1 MTTQNFKYSSA
12 HIKSVTIYPI
22 TMVLFTCISNT
33 TLIIKC
39 PLSPHKLSDNNPCPT
54 KHTSQFSP
62 KEFLIGRYQHWKSD
76 DRASPSP
83 SLLCTHHSFWELAEG
98 TCSMW
103 ESHPSWWELFQRET
117 EKPPI
122 KHTKKTPDTK
132 SERSTSA
139 GNLVLNIKIKHRES
153 FHSPSSKSFM
163 YFKAFLVCLFHQWL
177 S

>member
-39 PLSPHKLSDNNPCPT
+39 PLSPHKISDNNPCPT
-54 KHTSQFSP
+54 KHASQFSP

-122 KHTKKTPDTK
+122 KHTKKPPTPNLNDQLLLEIWCSISK
-132 SERSTSA
+132 LSTEKVFTPLPPRVSC
-139 GNLVLNIKIKHRES
+139 I
-153 FHSPSSKSFM
+153 SK
-163 YFKAFLVCLFHQWL
+163 LF
-177 S
+177 